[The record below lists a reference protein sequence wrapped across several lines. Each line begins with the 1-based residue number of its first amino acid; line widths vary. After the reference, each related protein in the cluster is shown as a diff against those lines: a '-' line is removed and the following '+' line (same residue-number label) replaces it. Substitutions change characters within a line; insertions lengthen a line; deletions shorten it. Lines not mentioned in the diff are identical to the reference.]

1 MPIATGVFKKLAI
14 KKQVALGTTAA
25 AGAAGTA
32 RYQRRVTSTLDLS
45 KASYT
50 SAEILESQQRRDMR
64 HGVRS
69 VAGSISGELSV
80 GGYQPQFEAIM
91 RQVAQTP
98 ATTGAIITV
107 GAATSGAGTYAGTF
121 TRSAGSFLTDGFK
134 VGDVVRPLGYT
145 TTGVDNNGKN
155 FVITALTALVMT
167 VRTLNQTDVA
177 AKAAGDSVT
186 ISVAGRKTWLPASGQ
201 TRDYFTIEHWFSDVA
216 QSEVFK
222 DCVFTGATISLPATG
237 LATVEFPVMALDQLP
252 AGSTEYFTTP
262 AASPAGP
269 IVAAVNGVLIVAGV
283 VVANITGLTITVNG
297 NYSVP
302 GGVVGSNTDPDV
314 FPGPVDVSGSLTA
327 LFVNG
332 TLRDQFYN
340 ETEGNIVAVLTGD
353 NTAGAPF
360 IAFNMPRTKLGGATK
375 DDGTAGLSQTLPFT
389 ALENT
394 AGGAAVN
401 SLATTLSIQDSAF
414 V

>member
-1 MPIATGVFKKLAI
+1 MAIATGVFKKLAI
-14 KKQVALGTTAA
+14 KKQAGLGVIAP
-25 AGAAGTA
+25 AGAAGSA
-32 RYQRRVTSTLDLS
+32 RYARRVTSTLDLA

-91 RQVAQTP
+91 RQPAQAA
-98 ATTGAIITV
+98 ATTGAIATV
-107 GAATSGAGTYAGTF
+107 TAATAGAGTFSGTF
-121 TRSAGSFLTDGFK
+121 TRGAGSYLVDGFK
-134 VGDVVRPLGYT
+134 VGDVVRPLGFT
-145 TTGVDNNGKN
+145 TTGVNNNAKN
-155 FVITALTALVMT
+155 FLITDVTALVMT
-167 VRTLNQTDVA
+167 VRTLNGTDVA
-177 AKAAGDSVT
+177 AKAAGDNVT
-186 ISVAGRKTWLPASGQ
+186 IAVAGKKTWLPASGQ
-201 TRDYFTIEHWFSDVA
+201 TRDYFTIEHWFADVL

-237 LATVEFPVMALDQLP
+237 LATVEFPVMGLDMQTGVL
-252 AGSTEYFTTP
+252 EYFTNP
-262 AASPAGP
+262 ALSPAGP
-269 IVAAVNGVLIVAGV
+269 IVAAVNGVLIVGGV
-283 VVANITGLTITVNG
+283 IVANITGLTITING

-327 LFVNG
+327 LFVNA
-332 TLRDQFYN
+332 TLRDQFLN
-340 ETEGNIVAVLTGD
+340 ETEGAIVAVLTGD

-360 IAFNMPRTKLGGATK
+360 VAFNMPRTKLGGATK

-389 ALENT
+389 ALENM
-394 AGGAAVN
+394 AGGAAVS
-401 SLATTLSIQDSAF
+401 SLQTTLSIQDSAF